1 MYSINRIINRKARVH
16 KVFDGRCVMAQS
28 ELLGFIRFVFWA
40 VVVMLVALQVEE
52 YQILE
57 RTFMGGLRFFSWLR
71 GLIV

>member
-1 MYSINRIINRKARVH
+1 
-16 KVFDGRCVMAQS
+16 MAQS